1 METIDITIKSNI
13 PEVTDETKS
22 LRQQVRELRKELEK
36 TAVGSDEYYAAF
48 NKLSNAMHEY
58 KDQQEA
64 LRNSAGD
71 LGTVFDNMQKVSSD
85 VTAGFSS
92 VNAIMALTGNNSE
105 ALNKT
110 MVKLQA
116 GIALVQGMQGMEGM
130 GKNITNLITSFKS
143 LIGIQNKSITT
154 TDAQKTATKELANA
168 EVTMS
173 TATKGASIALKGLK
187 AALISTGIG
196 AVVILV
202 GELINGLGK
211 LFDWLGSVIKK
222 DSEFKDINETLN
234 NTFEEQ
240 NRKLE
245 NQLKIDAASGAT
257 QEEMINKKRQLI
269 KVQLDDTLA
278 IIKNIEAR
286 NAQIEADKKWWKIFS
301 NMGRNNE
308 LEQNRE
314 TLEKMKTTAE
324 QLSKTLEDLN
334 ADYES
339 SVTITQKNLQKKR
352 EEAAKKAIESAKKVA
367 EEQSK
372 AAKKAG
378 DDAAKQMDI
387 ILDNYK
393 KMVKAIRAIQATL
406 TLNPLESTQEVR
418 SVTDA
423 EAWEQVYGTDPV
435 SLERGLNGVLTSL
448 KGYALDEIDKIAKD
462 SEEAARKAFK
472 EAESTAAIIRDN
484 AIENTKD
491 DSIIA
496 KAGKDYNAAVEN
508 AAKILEKSLAEI
520 SVQATSKVKELYKIL
535 YEEQDKGLEDLLDGV
550 TTLDQIIKSENGL
563 FSKDAKE
570 ASRVFQEKFNALKT
584 LYNDGIIDYEEYYDT
599 FLNIQKQYNKRVENI
614 ENDHIKKFSE
624 NTKTRLSNL
633 EKEYNQGLI
642 TEQEYYDQRE
652 QIIRHSEEMI
662 AQLRYEYSI
671 KPIAFQKEV
680 GEVLLTDMERQ
691 FKKIEK
697 MTDEAYKARNENIL
711 SVLQSN
717 LNGYKEFFER
727 FNGEFGG
734 VINMWKGLYDTDDI
748 NTRDKLDAE
757 LNRIEEEKSIYMQEY
772 EAKRLHLEEMLA
784 LDNLT
789 AEQKMLINE
798 QLDALDQERL
808 DMELSYLETSKNAI
822 IEYQNSMKNMVSSSI
837 SALGGLTD
845 ALANHFKTA
854 ANDMKKADGTYTK
867 EGIKML
873 ETSAALQIATATINA
888 AAGIA
893 TVWATSA
900 QLGPIL
906 GPIVAAAQ
914 TAAHLINLGTQIMT
928 IKQAL
933 AAAKAGSHA
942 SEPNSSTPDVTTSFG
957 SVDAYQ
963 NQLSDETML
972 DLQADAQSNSRV
984 YVVETDIT
992 DSQKDTRTTVTTA
1005 TF

>member
-22 LRQQVRELRKELEK
+22 LRQQVKELKKDFEK
-36 TAVGSDEYYAAF
+36 TAVGSDEYYEAF
-48 NKLSNAMHEY
+48 NRLSTAMHDL

-71 LGTVFDNMQKVSSD
+71 LGTVFDNVQKVGTD
-85 VTAGFSS
+85 VASGFSS
-92 VNAIMALTGNNSE
+92 VNALIALTGNNSE

-116 GIALVQGMQGMEGM
+116 GIALVQGMQGMEGL
-130 GKNITNLITSFKS
+130 GKEMTNLITSFKS
-143 LIGIQNKSITT
+143 LIGIQKKSITT
-154 TDAQKTATKELANA
+154 TNTQTTATEGLATA

-173 TATKGASIALKGLK
+173 TATKAASVALKGLK
-187 AALISTGIG
+187 AALIATGIG
-196 AVVILV
+196 AVVVLI

-211 LFDWLGSVIKK
+211 LFDWLDSVIKK

-269 KVQLDDTLA
+269 SAQLAETQA
-278 IIKNIEAR
+278 TIKNIEAR

-314 TLEKMKTTAE
+314 ELEKLKTATEGLA
-324 QLSKTLEDLN
+324 KTLEALN
-334 ADYES
+334 ADYEAA
-339 SVTITQKNLQKKR
+339 TITTQKNLQKKR
-352 EEAAKKAIESAKKVA
+352 EDAAKKAIESAKKVA

-378 DDAAKQMDI
+378 DDASRQMDI

-406 TLNPLESTQEVR
+406 TLNPLESTKEVR
-418 SVTDA
+418 SVTDT

-472 EAESTAAIIRDN
+472 EAELTAASIRDN
-484 AIENTKD
+484 AIQNTTD
-491 DSIIA
+491 PSIIA
-496 KAGKDYNAAVEN
+496 KAGEDYNAAVEN
-508 AAKILEKSLAEI
+508 ASKILEKSLAEI
-520 SVQATSKVKELYKIL
+520 SVQAASKVKELYKIL
-535 YEEQDKGLEDLLDGV
+535 NEEQDKGLEDLLNGA
-550 TTLDQIIKSENGL
+550 TTIDDLVKTENDM

-570 ASRVFQEKFNALKT
+570 ASRVFQEKFDALKT

-599 FLNIQKQYNKRVENI
+599 FLNIQKQYTKRVENVENNHI
-614 ENDHIKKFSE
+614 EKVNK
-624 NTKTRLSNL
+624 NTETMLANL
-633 EKEYNQGLI
+633 ENEYNQGLI

-652 QIIRHSEEMI
+652 QIISHSEERI

-671 KPIAFQKEV
+671 KPISLQKEV
-680 GEVLLTDMERQ
+680 GEVLLTDMELQ

-717 LNGYKEFFER
+717 LNGYKDFFER

-734 VINMWKGLYDTDDI
+734 IINMWKGLYDTDDI

-772 EAKRLHLEEMLA
+772 EAKRLHLEDMLA
-784 LDNLT
+784 LDTLT

-808 DMELSYLETSKNAI
+808 DRELSYFEESKNAI
-822 IEYQNSMKNMVSSSI
+822 NEYQNSMKNMVSSSI
-837 SALGGLTD
+837 VALGGLTD

-854 ANDMKKADGTYTK
+854 ANNMKKADGTYTK

>member
-22 LRQQVRELRKELEK
+22 LRQQVKELKKDFEK

-48 NKLSNAMHEY
+48 NRLSTAMHDL

-71 LGTVFDNMQKVSSD
+71 LGTVFDNVQKVGTSVAS
-85 VTAGFSS
+85 GFSS
-92 VNAIMALTGNNSE
+92 VNALITLTGNNSE
-105 ALNKT
+105 VLTET

-116 GIALVQGMQGMEGM
+116 GMALVQGMKGMEGM
-130 GKNITNLITSFKS
+130 GKEMTNLITSFKS

-154 TDAQKTATKELANA
+154 TNTQTTATEGLATA

-173 TATKGASIALKGLK
+173 TATKAASVALKGLK
-187 AALISTGIG
+187 AALIATGIG
-196 AVVILV
+196 AVVVLV

-211 LFDWLGSVIKK
+211 LFDWLDSVIKK

-234 NTFEEQ
+234 DTFEEQ

-269 KVQLDDTLA
+269 KVQLADTLA

-314 TLEKMKTTAE
+314 ELEKMKATAE
-324 QLSKTLEDLN
+324 QLSKTLEGLN

-352 EEAAKKAIESAKKVA
+352 EDAAKKAIETAKKVA

-378 DDAAKQMDI
+378 DDASKQMDI

-393 KMVKAIRAIQATL
+393 KMVKAIRSIQATL
-406 TLNPLESTQEVR
+406 TLNPLESTKEVR
-418 SVTDA
+418 SVTDT

-435 SLERGLNGVLTSL
+435 SLERGLNGVLNSL

-472 EAESTAAIIRDN
+472 EAELTAASIRDN
-484 AIENTKD
+484 AIQNTTD
-491 DSIIA
+491 PSIIA
-496 KAGKDYNAAVEN
+496 KAGEDYNAAVEN
-508 AAKILEKSLAEI
+508 ASKILEKSLAEI
-520 SVQATSKVKELYKIL
+520 SVQAASKVKELYKIL
-535 YEEQDKGLEDLLDGV
+535 NEGQDEGLEDLLNGV
-550 TTLDQIIKSENGL
+550 TTIDELFKTETDI

-570 ASRVFQEKFNALKT
+570 ASRVFQEKFDALKT

-599 FLNIQKQYNKRVENI
+599 FLNIQKQYTKRVENVENNHI
-614 ENDHIKKFSE
+614 EKVIK
-624 NTKTRLSNL
+624 NTETMLNNL
-633 EKEYNQGLI
+633 ENEYNQGLI

-652 QIIRHSEEMI
+652 QIISRSEERI

-671 KPIAFQKEV
+671 KPIALQKEV
-680 GEVLLTDMERQ
+680 GEVLLTDMELQ
-691 FKKIEK
+691 FRKIEK
-697 MTDEAYKARNENIL
+697 MTDEAYKARNENIV
-711 SVLQSN
+711 SILQSN

-757 LNRIEEEKSIYMQEY
+757 LNRIEEEKNIYMQEY
-772 EAKRLHLEEMLA
+772 EAKRLHLEEMLQ
-784 LDNLT
+784 LDTLT

-808 DMELSYLETSKNAI
+808 DRELSYLEASKSAI
-822 IEYQNSMKNMVSSSI
+822 YEYQDSMKNMVSSSI
-837 SALGGLTD
+837 AALGGLTD

-854 ANDMKKADGTYTK
+854 ANNMKKADGTYTK